1 MVWQPLI
8 EVDGEEATCT
18 SYGLL
23 LVDHDGTPVIK
34 VFGRYRDELVREDDG
49 TWRFGVR
56 LFEVESA
63 APGTPKPAKFADPG
77 PGLRPDS
84 G

>member
-8 EVDGEEATCT
+8 DVDGDEATCT
-18 SYGLL
+18 SYGLA

-49 TWRFGVR
+49 TWRFRVR

-63 APGTPKPAKFADPG
+63 APGTPKLAKFADPD